1 MRDGT
6 QTRFAGIVI
15 CRQRPST
22 ASGVLFMTLEDETGF
37 VNLVVWP
44 SVYEQYRLLVRT
56 SSFLGVTGQVQQ
68 QEGVVHLV
76 AERFWAPQGL
86 QVPAQPVSYD
96 FR

>member
-1 MRDGT
+1 MEAT
-6 QTRFAGIVI
+6 ESNPVAAKRFALPPWLTLVLRLAATAGLMAYALSGI
-15 CRQRPST
+15 
-22 ASGVLFMTLEDETGF
+22 DWHDK
-37 VNLVVWP
+37 VVDGR
-44 SVYEQYRLLVRT
+44 V
-56 SSFLGVTGQVQQ
+56 